1 MTSQTTAGARTADN
15 FRNSIARAICRPRQN
30 TDRVVTLSDQLDA
43 VMELVDQRQK
53 ALTDFAQSI
62 IDADSEG
69 HMMPSWLAKEARD
82 ALAEATGGVSND

>member
-69 HMMPSWLAKEARD
+69 HMIPKWMARAARAAIAK
-82 ALAEATGGVSND
+82 TGGAA